1 MAKTEP
7 KPIEK
12 MTYEEAATELETV
25 VLALEAEER
34 TLEES
39 LALFERGQ
47 ALVKRCAALL
57 EQAELKVRQLAGD
70 GLADLPEAQP

>member
-12 MTYEEAATELETV
+12 MTYEEASAELEIV
-25 VLALEAEER
+25 VAALETEGR
-34 TLEES
+34 PLEES

-57 EQAELKVRQLAGD
+57 EQAELKVRQLAGES
-70 GLADLPEAQP
+70 LTDLVEPQP